1 MPQLK
6 EIEHTADRAF
16 LVRGKD
22 LNELFT
28 QAVQALLQFEGRKPY
43 GKGSLSREAEVEVE
57 GFDRETLLVNWLNE
71 ILYLQEARE
80 ETYTGAEI
88 LEISDQHL
96 KARLKGQPGDRRMRL
111 IKSVTFHGLRI
122 KETTKGIEAT
132 VIVDV

>member
-28 QAVQALLQFEGRKPY
+28 QAAQALLQFEGRKPY

-111 IKSVTFHGLRI
+111 IKSVTFNGLRI